1 MSDESDD
8 KGPIPYE
15 RFAEVNRQLREAQAR
30 LTAIETAHK
39 AEVSAIE
46 RRAAKLQAD
55 HEAAT
60 KRATELEG
68 AVEAERL
75 GVHIARAGVADP
87 DLVDLVRAKY
97 LATDP
102 EKRPEFAE
110 WYGEWAKEKP
120 YLAPSTTTTAAP
132 PPKQAPPTPPNKGA
146 EKASPDV
153 LQRVGALSA
162 QEYEA
167 NRAAILKEMGYS
179 T

>member
-1 MSDESDD
+1 MGDESDD
-8 KGPIPYE
+8 KGPVPYE

-30 LTAIETAHK
+30 LTSIETAHK

-46 RRAAKLQAD
+46 KRASKLAAD

-120 YLAPSTTTTAAP
+120 YLAPPSTTAAP
-132 PPKQAPPTPPNKGA
+132 PKQPPPTPPNKGA
-146 EKASPDV
+146 EKVSPDV
-153 LQRVGALSA
+153 LQRVGALSS

-167 NRAAILKEMGYS
+167 NRAAILKEMGY
-179 T
+179 TT